1 MNIEMWHCDKHF
13 VHGFNRTTC
22 PYCED
27 KENTYEPH
35 TWTDGT
41 SCVFNSA
48 VQIKKKASEK

>member
-1 MNIEMWHCDKHF
+1 MNMEMWHCDKHF

-27 KENTYEPH
+27 KENTYEPY

-41 SCVFNSA
+41 SFVFNSA
-48 VQIKKKASEK
+48 VQIKRKASER